1 VDFARGEA
9 RRVEK
14 KMVRPLQ
21 PGGPRLDDPPVLAIG
36 GKMQRLR
43 AFDEKLDPRQ
53 NDRHLGWNGD
63 GRSLREVAERRAK
76 GLGVFS
82 LGLGL
87 AQVLAP
93 RSVARLVG
101 LPETERSRTMLT
113 LIGMRELASGI
124 GLLARPGSAS
134 WAWTRVVGDA
144 MDLALLGDAFSRK
157 DAEPARLAAA
167 TAAVLGVAALD
178 TASAA
183 HLSRNESVQK
193 LVLPIHVV
201 KTITIGR
208 PPAEVYAF
216 WRDFENLPRF
226 MAHLE
231 SVTVEN
237 GTSTWRA
244 KAPAGTTV
252 EWQAEVVMDRP
263 DEAIGWRSVEGTR
276 VPNRGVVRFEPA
288 PGDRGTQLRVELK
301 YEPPGG
307 ALGVAIA
314 KLFGEEPAQQIASDL
329 RRLKQVLETGEVLHS
344 DASVHRGLHPARP
357 SETNVRLNE
366 LGKADI

>member
-1 VDFARGEA
+1 
-9 RRVEK
+9 
-14 KMVRPLQ
+14 LQ
-21 PGGPRLDDPPVLAIG
+21 LEE
-36 GKMQRLR
+36 KMQSL
-43 AFDEKLDPRQ
+43 APFDDELDQRR
-53 NDRHLGWNGD
+53 NDRHLGWTGD
-63 GRSLREVAERRAK
+63 GRSLREAAERRAK

-87 AQVLAP
+87 AQVIAP
-93 RSVARLVG
+93 RGVARLIG
-101 LPETERSRTMLT
+101 LPDNQRSRTVLT

-144 MDLALLGDAFSRK
+144 MDLALLGDAFTNK
-157 DAEPARLAAA
+157 DAEPTRLVAA

-183 HLSRNESVQK
+183 HLSRSESVQK
-193 LVLPIHVV
+193 LVLPIHVI

-208 PPAEVYAF
+208 PPSEVYEF
-216 WRDFENLPRF
+216 WRNLENLPRF

-231 SVTVEN
+231 SVTVQN

-244 KAPAGTTV
+244 KGPAGTTV

-263 DEAIGWRSVEGTR
+263 SEAIGWRSIEGAR
-276 VPNRGVVRFEPA
+276 VPNRGVVRFQPA
-288 PGDRGTQLRVELK
+288 PGERGTQVTVELK
-301 YEPPGG
+301 YDPPGG
-307 ALGVAIA
+307 AVGAAIA
-314 KLFGEEPAQQIASDL
+314 KLFGEEPAQQIAGDL

-344 DASVHRGLHPARP
+344 DASIHRGLHPARP
-357 SETNVRLNE
+357 SETNVPTNE
-366 LGKADI
+366 LGKVDS